1 MSNVKINHPVH
12 VPASNEV
19 KSDSLQESKLASL
32 LSGKF
37 VTFDLVES
45 GSNFEEKL
53 IERNKEDLL

>member
-1 MSNVKINHPVH
+1 VH

-19 KSDSLQESKLASL
+19 KSDSLPESKLASL